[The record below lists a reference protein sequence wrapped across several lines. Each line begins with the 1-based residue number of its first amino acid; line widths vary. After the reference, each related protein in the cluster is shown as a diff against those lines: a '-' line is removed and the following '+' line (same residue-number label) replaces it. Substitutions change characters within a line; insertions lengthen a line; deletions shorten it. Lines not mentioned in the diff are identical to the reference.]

1 MLFGDLRTTES
12 TKVSV
17 AQKLFDALD
26 GKEAIG
32 SNSEA
37 KKEESKLNS
46 PIKQVKGTSQTQLN
60 VGQRKTQKSPT
71 LIEVKTEKRE
81 ASKRK
86 ARPTFCHKQSA
97 RNAVIEVSSKLLEH
111 VTAPI
116 FCEPLDPTHP
126 LFDKLKQHFSTL
138 PYLDN
143 KLRMGG
149 VYVDSNSFSRAIRNM
164 INVKLK
170 LTLFDEKLSGE
181 EFVAR
186 QRQIHEFKSHFDRVF
201 TGLEDLVL
209 QEPIDERPTEA
220 AITRVN
226 RALREK

>member
-17 AQKLFDALD
+17 AQRLSDTLD
-26 GKEAIG
+26 GKGVTEV
-32 SNSEA
+32 

-46 PIKQVKGTSQTQLN
+46 PIKQVKGTAQTQLN

-71 LIEVKTEKRE
+71 IIEVKPETRE

-86 ARPTFCHKQSA
+86 SRSTYCHKQSA

-111 VTAPI
+111 VAAPM

-126 LFDKLKQHFSTL
+126 MFDKLKQHFSSL

-149 VYVDSNSFSRAIRNM
+149 VYVDSNSFGRAIRNM

-170 LTLFDEKLSGE
+170 LTLYDDKLSGE
-181 EFVAR
+181 DFVTR
-186 QRQIHEFKSHFDRVF
+186 QRRIHEFKSHFDSLFADSKTWCCKNR
-201 TGLEDLVL
+201 L
-209 QEPIDERPTEA
+209 
-220 AITRVN
+220 TRGPP
-226 RALREK
+226 RQRFPE